1 MTEPEDNEVS
11 PVLKIIMKDLA
22 RDFEVSDEEY
32 NRWKSW
38 YDTLPEY
45 EKLERLLGA
54 ISQYLT
60 SPSHGAAA
68 IMASAIVCTHRY
80 IEEKSLE
87 DF

>member
-1 MTEPEDNEVS
+1 MTDSEVS
-11 PVLKIIMKDLA
+11 PVLKLIMKDLA
-22 RDFEVSDEEY
+22 EEFDVTDEEY

-38 YDTLPEY
+38 YDTLQDY

-60 SPSHGAAA
+60 SPSKGAAA

-80 IEEKSLE
+80 IEEKSAE